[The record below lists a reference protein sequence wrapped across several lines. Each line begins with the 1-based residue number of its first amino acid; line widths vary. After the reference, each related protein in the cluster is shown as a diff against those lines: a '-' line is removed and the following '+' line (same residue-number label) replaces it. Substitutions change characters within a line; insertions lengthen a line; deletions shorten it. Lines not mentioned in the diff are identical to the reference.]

1 MRSACDSGRPTTVTH
16 GQSWSL
22 DGCRHDSAKSAFAL
36 FRALET
42 SPRLVVR
49 DRIELSTFRFSVL
62 RMIVHSRPSRF
73 ICLIQNLRRPL
84 AYFPARTRMR
94 QELRPRASPWPPMPG
109 LRAAPQDPACRACNP
124 GHGRPHRLRPPAG
137 GRRRARR
144 RPSPRGREY
153 VSAGYAALAVSPIA
167 PMKPTARGARRLWA
181 RPVLPKTRPD
191 QRRAAGRRGGVPG
204 CPRGDARGQLPTAGG
219 RVVGPGIWRP
229 SGPLSAPGGSRTR
242 RCTITACAS
251 GPRCGRRRRAS
262 PRGCWTTCRGGRAH
276 PLHRRR
282 APLGHGR
289 LRGAAAARAPP
300 HRRGGA
306 GAGLPERGR
315 AGPGLCAQRRAV
327 AGRGGPVTSP
337 TAMSLGQAPA

>member
-1 MRSACDSGRPTTVTH
+1 MRPQASRIMHKG
-16 GQSWSL
+16 SL
-22 DGCRHDSAKSAFAL
+22 YANLRRS
-36 FRALET
+36 E
-42 SPRLVVR
+42 PVVR
-49 DRIELSTFRFSVL
+49 GRIELPTFRFSVL
-62 RMIVHSRPSRF
+62 RMIVHSCPSRF

-109 LRAAPQDPACRACNP
+109 LRAAPQDPAGRACNP

-181 RPVLPKTRPD
+181 RPVLPKTRPE
-191 QRRAAGRRGGVPG
+191 Q
-204 CPRGDARGQLPTAGG
+204 
-219 RVVGPGIWRP
+219 
-229 SGPLSAPGGSRTR
+229 
-242 RCTITACAS
+242 
-251 GPRCGRRRRAS
+251 RRAS

-282 APLGHGR
+282 APLGHGP

-327 AGRGGPVTSP
+327 AGRGGPVTSA